1 MAYAHEW
8 MESIP
13 VAHMFFHWVQY
24 GVMLGIL
31 AFSLRA
37 LKKYLKKYTCPR
49 YLDGVCRDSWVLA
62 SSARDVK
69 EICDSS

>member
-1 MAYAHEW
+1 MAYAHEL

-37 LKKYLKKYTCPR
+37 LKNILINRTS
-49 YLDGVCRDSWVLA
+49 VFFEVT
-62 SSARDVK
+62 
-69 EICDSS
+69 

>member
-1 MAYAHEW
+1 MAYAHDW

-37 LKKYLKKYTCPR
+37 SINNLKNKISVFFEGT
-49 YLDGVCRDSWVLA
+49 
-62 SSARDVK
+62 
-69 EICDSS
+69 

>member
-13 VAHMFFHWVQY
+13 VAHKFFHWVQY

-37 LKKYLKKYTCPR
+37 LKKYLNK
-49 YLDGVCRDSWVLA
+49 
-62 SSARDVK
+62 
-69 EICDSS
+69 

>member
-13 VAHMFFHWVQY
+13 VAQMIFHWGHY

-37 LKKYLKKYTCPR
+37 LKKYLKK
-49 YLDGVCRDSWVLA
+49 
-62 SSARDVK
+62 
-69 EICDSS
+69 

>member
-1 MAYAHEW
+1 MGYAHKR

-13 VAHMFFHWVQY
+13 VAHMFFHWAQY

-37 LKKYLKKYTCPR
+37 LKKYLKK
-49 YLDGVCRDSWVLA
+49 
-62 SSARDVK
+62 
-69 EICDSS
+69 

>member
-8 MESIP
+8 MESFT

-31 AFSLRA
+31 AISLRA
-37 LKKYLKKYTCPR
+37 LKKYLK
-49 YLDGVCRDSWVLA
+49 
-62 SSARDVK
+62 
-69 EICDSS
+69 I

>member
-24 GVMLGIL
+24 GVMLGL
-31 AFSLRA
+31 FWHFLSGL
-37 LKKYLKKYTCPR
+37 
-49 YLDGVCRDSWVLA
+49 
-62 SSARDVK
+62 
-69 EICDSS
+69 

>member
-13 VAHMFFHWVQY
+13 VALMFFHWVQY

-31 AFSLRA
+31 AFSLRT
-37 LKKYLKKYTCPR
+37 LKKYLKK
-49 YLDGVCRDSWVLA
+49 
-62 SSARDVK
+62 
-69 EICDSS
+69 

>member
-1 MAYAHEW
+1 MAYAYKW

-13 VAHMFFHWVQY
+13 VAHKFFHWVQD

-37 LKKYLKKYTCPR
+37 LKKYLKK
-49 YLDGVCRDSWVLA
+49 
-62 SSARDVK
+62 
-69 EICDSS
+69 

>member
-13 VAHMFFHWVQY
+13 VAHNFFHLVQY

-31 AFSLRA
+31 TFSLRA
-37 LKKYLKKYTCPR
+37 LKKYLKK
-49 YLDGVCRDSWVLA
+49 
-62 SSARDVK
+62 
-69 EICDSS
+69 